1 MNLSGF
7 KKITKEVVRKF
18 PGKQW
23 KAEIRTLDLVEE
35 VGELCN
41 AILVTEGHKG
51 KKRAKA
57 ELADSLV
64 DILFDLIL
72 LADIYK
78 INLDKEYLKM
88 IEDIKN
94 KKERKKAACN

>member
-1 MNLSGF
+1 MNLAGL

-23 KAEIRTLDLVEE
+23 KAEVRSLDLVEE

-41 AILVTEGHKG
+41 AILVREGHKG

-78 INLDKEYLKM
+78 IDLDKEYLKM
-88 IEDIKN
+88 IADIKRRQ
-94 KKERKKAACN
+94 KEKQFN

>member
-1 MNLSGF
+1 MNLQELQKLT
-7 KKITKEVVRKF
+7 KKVTKKF

-23 KAEIRTLDLVEE
+23 SPEVRALDLVEE

-41 AILVTEGHKG
+41 AILIKEGHKG

-57 ELADSLV
+57 ELVDSLV

-78 INLDKEYLKM
+78 IDLDKSYLEM
-88 IEDIKN
+88 IENIIRRQ
-94 KKERKKAACN
+94 KEKEFD